1 MPDLDHA
8 RLILTAA
15 RKDLK
20 AQEGMTDGVTFEH
33 EIFGFHAQQV
43 VEKTLKAW
51 LSICGVAYP
60 RIHDLEELI
69 GFLTED
75 GELVPDK
82 FRTLTDLTDFAVQ
95 FRYEAFDET
104 SGELNRSEIIAQ
116 LSELVNQVQSL
127 LAIA

>member
-1 MPDLDHA
+1 MTDLDHA
-8 RLILTAA
+8 RLILAA
-15 RKDLK
+15 AQKDLK
-20 AQEGMTDGVTFEH
+20 ALEGMTDGVTFED

-69 GFLTED
+69 GLLIENGVF
-75 GELVPDK
+75 VPDK
-82 FRTLTDLTDFAVQ
+82 FHALTDLTDFAVQ

-104 SGELNRSEIIAQ
+104 GGELNRKEIIAQ
-116 LSELVNQVQSL
+116 VAELVNHVQSL
-127 LAIA
+127 LVRA